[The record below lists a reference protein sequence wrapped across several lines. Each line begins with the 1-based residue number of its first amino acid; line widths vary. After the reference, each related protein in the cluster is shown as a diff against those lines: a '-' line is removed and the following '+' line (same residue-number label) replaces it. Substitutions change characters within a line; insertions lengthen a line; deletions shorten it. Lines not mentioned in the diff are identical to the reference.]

1 MKKIYSIIALL
12 LTIFS
17 LAQVS
22 TTRINEFKLGE
33 KKSELEKIIGKPI
46 HITLDEYN
54 YPSNPSN
61 VVYKGVVYEL
71 YFSPSYDDEGNV
83 SNEYMLN
90 SVRSKDKTLKTLSGI
105 KIGSSFDEL
114 INKFKDYNIEINDS
128 WNDNGNRIKTERL
141 FTINDYDAGTY
152 LVFTL
157 KNGKVTEFYV
167 GYNEGC

>member
-1 MKKIYSIIALL
+1 MKKLTSLIVIFIA
-12 LTIFS
+12 TISF
-17 LAQVS
+17 AQVS

-33 KKSELEKIIGKPI
+33 KKTDLEKIIGKTIDLNLNNGYQEKP
-46 HITLDEYN
+46 LYL
-54 YPSNPSN
+54 
-61 VVYKGVVYEL
+61 VYKGIVYEL
-71 YFSPSYDDEGNV
+71 YFTPSYGDDGAEL
-83 SNEYMLN
+83 NEFTLY

-105 KIGSSFDEL
+105 KTGSTFDEL
-114 INKFKDYNIEINDS
+114 LHKFKDYNIEINDS
-128 WNDNGNRIKTERL
+128 WNENGSRNKTDRI